1 MGTGA
6 AAGADDQDIQTR
18 YGVAALGDGALVMLP
33 QGDDGLVRDGVG
45 KEIFPL
51 DDRREGL
58 GGDIE
63 LVGQLAEFDKI
74 LVCQQ
79 AVQQVSGAF
88 VRISGH

>member
-1 MGTGA
+1 MVVFQHG
-6 AAGADDQDIQTR
+6 
-18 YGVAALGDGALVMLP
+18 
-33 QGDDGLVRDGVG
+33 
-45 KEIFPL
+45 FHPL

-88 VRISGH
+88 IRISGH